1 METKMG
7 GHNSLKKIVL
17 VFSSPWL
24 FLLLKLFSTTWEILP
39 KMFSLVFDDGFTK
52 ARGKN
57 SWAIRFFRFSNT
69 TDFFCALESAP
80 THDLCYQKV
89 TTSYLLFTYNPNI
102 HPCLLIETH

>member
-39 KMFSLVFDDGFTK
+39 KMFSLVFDDDDGF
-52 ARGKN
+52 
-57 SWAIRFFRFSNT
+57 
-69 TDFFCALESAP
+69 
-80 THDLCYQKV
+80 
-89 TTSYLLFTYNPNI
+89 
-102 HPCLLIETH
+102 